1 MSRRETLEPSGA
13 PETRIWSAM
22 EVTLKS
28 MWLSMPAI
36 IPVFWLELE
45 LALLELDFALLED
58 FSLELD
64 FASTLEL
71 DFASLELDFAS
82 LELDFALLELDAIF
96 TLELDSASLEDDT
109 SILELDEDEL
119 ELVDCA
125 LELDAISS
133 LELLYSG
140 SGRLAMNFAANAFT
154 TSWLNV
160 GYGSPAAC
168 FQASPSMPSLL

>member
-1 MSRRETLEPSGA
+1 
-13 PETRIWSAM
+13 M

-64 FASTLEL
+64 FAST
-71 DFASLELDFAS
+71 LELDFAS